1 MDVPDSI
8 QREGGIS
15 TQVMAAMSYLGI
27 LALVPLIVNGRDPYV
42 GFHARQGL
50 ILWIW
55 EVLAVFSLALP
66 VVGKIFFQT
75 SSLLCFILSVAGLVS
90 VLLGRAWKFPVVGD
104 LAQKL

>member
-1 MDVPDSI
+1 MNNPEMVR
-8 QREGGIS
+8 REAGVGS
-15 TQVMAAMSYLGI
+15 QVMAALSYLGI
-27 LALVPLIVNGRDPYV
+27 LALVPMVVSGRDPYV
-42 GFHARQGL
+42 GFHARQGVV
-50 ILWIW
+50 LWIW